1 MSFQPVLPL
10 TGYAG
15 WSFLKRTMATQQATM
30 QAASAQ
36 KRDED
41 YFRARIGT
49 IQTAK
54 ELVADRRLLNVALT
68 AFGLQDDITY
78 KAFLEKILDG
88 GTLSGEGLANKLS
101 DKRYFEFSKAF
112 GFGDFAVPRNQ
123 LSDFPDKI
131 LALYRR
137 QGFETA
143 VGAQNDSYRL
153 ALNAEHALADIA
165 AGSGSATTK
174 WFSILG
180 SAPLREVIQGA
191 LGLPSSFASVDLDQQ
206 LKVVKQR
213 AQAVFG
219 SSDPATFANPDQVD
233 KLVRSYLIRTEIA
246 GTSQGRSPASI
257 ALQILGA

>member
-15 WSFLKRTMATQQATM
+15 WTFLKRTMATQQAAM
-30 QAASAQ
+30 QPDSTQ

-49 IQTAK
+49 IKTAK
-54 ELVADRRLLNVALT
+54 DLVADRRLLNVALT
-68 AFGLQDDITY
+68 AFGLQDDISY
-78 KAFLEKILDG
+78 KAFLEKILEG
-88 GTLSGEGLANKLS
+88 GTLSGDGLANKLS

-112 GFGDFAVPRNQ
+112 GFGDYAVPRNQ
-123 LSDFPDKI
+123 MSDFPDKI
-131 LALYRR
+131 LALYHR

-165 AGSGSATTK
+165 TGSGGVNTK

-191 LGLPSSFASVDLDQQ
+191 LGLPSSFASIDLDQQ

-219 SSDPATFANPDQVD
+219 SSDPATFAHPDQVD

-246 GTSQGRSPASI
+246 GTGQRHSPASI

>member
-15 WSFLKRTMATQQATM
+15 WTFLKRTKATQQAAM
-30 QAASAQ
+30 QADSTQ

-49 IQTAK
+49 IKTAK
-54 ELVADRRLLNVALT
+54 GLVADRRLLNVALT
-68 AFGLQDDITY
+68 AFGLQDDISY
-78 KAFLEKILDG
+78 KAFLEKILEG
-88 GTLSGEGLANKLS
+88 GTLSGDGLANKLS

-112 GFGDFAVPRNQ
+112 GFGDYAVPRNQ
-123 LSDFPDKI
+123 MSDFPDKI
-131 LALYRR
+131 LALYHR

-165 AGSGSATTK
+165 TGSGGVNTK

-191 LGLPSSFASVDLDQQ
+191 LGLPSSFASIDLDQQ

-219 SSDPATFANPDQVD
+219 SSDPATFAHPDQVD
-233 KLVRSYLIRTEIA
+233 KLVRSYLIRTEIT
-246 GTSQGRSPASI
+246 GTGQRHSPASI